1 MSLQSLLS
9 IARSALITHQRAM
22 AVTSQNVANAETP
35 GYTRQ
40 RLEIQAADP
49 EIGPFGTIGR
59 GVTDLGVSR
68 ARVGFYDAAFRRDSG
83 LLGGSGTLQSF
94 LGQIESALNEPS
106 GSGLGVALDEMFQSF
121 ADLANDP
128 SSPAMRDLVR
138 ASAGRFVHLFHRLDN
153 EVKQSGADALT
164 QMRSDVADV
173 NELARKIA
181 NLNSSILAAGGPNH
195 SAPDLEDRRDLMI
208 DQLSG
213 MIGVRVSARDDG
225 SISIAAGNTVLV
237 DGGTSR
243 ELEVRVPA
251 GGPAALGLAGDTA
264 EVDPVSG
271 SLDAL
276 LDLVNTRVPALQG
289 QLDAMAASLVFEVN
303 QIHRTGYNAYGA
315 TNNDFFDPTG
325 VTAATIDLSIFIQG
339 SSANIAAGATPA
351 IGDGNIALQISA
363 LADTGVGTLSGR
375 TLRDFYNGLTTSVGV
390 DVRNIGQDVDTYD
403 ALLGHDEMQR
413 QSVSGVSVEEEMV
426 NLIGQQQAYSAAAR
440 IVRVADEMMQDVL
453 DMM

>member
-49 EIGPFGTIGR
+49 EVGPFGTLGR
-59 GVTDLGVSR
+59 GVTDLGVTR

-83 LLGGSGTLQSF
+83 LLGGSSTLRSF

-138 ASAGRFVHLFHRLDN
+138 ASAGRFVHLFHRLDG
-153 EVKQSGADALT
+153 EVKQNQSDAIT
-164 QMRSDVADV
+164 QMRNDVADV

-181 NLNSSILAAGGPNH
+181 DLNARVLASGGPNH

-208 DQLSG
+208 DQLSSL
-213 MIGVRVSARDDG
+213 IAVRVTARDDG

-243 ELEVRVPA
+243 ALEVRMPA
-251 GGPAALGLAGDTA
+251 GGPVAIGLLGDIA
-264 EVDPVSG
+264 EIDPVSG
-271 SLDAL
+271 RLDAE
-276 LDLVNTRVPALQG
+276 LDLVNTRIPAVQA
-289 QLDAMAASLVFEVN
+289 QLDGMAASLVFEVN
-303 QIHRTGYNAYGA
+303 QIHRTGYNANGA
-315 TNNDFFDPTG
+315 TNNDFFDPAG
-325 VTAATIDLSIFIQG
+325 ITAGTIDLSIFIQG

-363 LADTGVGTLSGR
+363 LADTGVGTLGGR
-375 TLRDFYNGLTTSVGV
+375 TLRDYYNSIASSVGV
-390 DVRNIGQDVDTYD
+390 DVRNIGQDADTYD
-403 ALLGHDEMQR
+403 ALVGHDEAQR

-453 DMM
+453 DIL